1 MSRYN
6 RMKRRQLNSPRITFN
21 PKRSL
26 IGSLGMSIIAMA
38 MLVFATYAWFSD
50 VAVSKGST
58 VNTGVMTINLAVDQS
73 FVDRYNSMPSHL
85 TSKISVPGAEPDG
98 EEGEAYTTVFDEVY
112 DYKTLT
118 DGAVEPADD
127 ADIVHTPYY
136 IVDDKNVQI
145 IHIENMAPGEAYVVT
160 GMAVVNR
167 GELAAAYTA
176 GFDIEE
182 SLTGLENLNRKVSD
196 GAFGNEPGVE
206 PSAGSADT
214 SADPGYAAYKVLK
227 RTLVRNQ
234 IEGGGA
240 LYRNHS
246 DVNSEEEGKEY
257 YSLDDYM
264 EQYKDTDDWTGRY
277 LEEVLEVYAIS
288 SGAIVTDENIKD
300 FITEEN
306 LVGTIGAIMNG
317 QVSIA
322 EDYLLPEFAV
332 KTSSGGFEYI
342 NPVELTVFESKQ
354 ETSPEGSSEDPE
366 EPDPGVVY
374 GKVSNV
380 GYLQFILYLPEET
393 GNEYEYARLDLA
405 IGASAVQC
413 EYEPNADGGYKI
425 YKH

>member
-1 MSRYN
+1 
-6 RMKRRQLNSPRITFN
+6 
-21 PKRSL
+21 
-26 IGSLGMSIIAMA
+26 MSIIAMA

-234 IEGGGA
+234 IEGGGI

-246 DVNSEEEGKEY
+246 DVDSAEEGKEY
-257 YSLDDYM
+257 YSLADYM
-264 EQYKDTDDWTGRY
+264 ELYQGDEEYWTGRY

-300 FITEEN
+300 FVTEEN
-306 LVGTIGAIMNG
+306 LVGTIGAILNG

-322 EDYLLPEFAV
+322 ADYLLPETAV
-332 KTSSGGFEYI
+332 KLMAGSESGEGASPGGLEYI
-342 NPVELTVFESKQ
+342 VPRELTVFESKQ
-354 ETSPEGSSEDPE
+354 DPSEEPE
-366 EPDPGVVY
+366 EPDTGVVY
-374 GKVSNV
+374 GKVSNI

-405 IGASAVQC
+405 VGASAMQC
-413 EYEPNADGGYKI
+413 EYEPDGAGGYKI
-425 YKH
+425 YRH